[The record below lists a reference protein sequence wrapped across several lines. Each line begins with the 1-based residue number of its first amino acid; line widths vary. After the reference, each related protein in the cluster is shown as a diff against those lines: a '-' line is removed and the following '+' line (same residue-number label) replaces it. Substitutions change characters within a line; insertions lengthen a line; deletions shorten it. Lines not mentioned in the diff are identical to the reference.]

1 MWQLASTGEMLW
13 WFLLGLASLVAVVYL
28 LSLRRTYSIKGKHV
42 VVRVTCVWDVEV
54 TLNHGYFFS
63 FFFLIKLVFICL
75 CHTLKITGGS
85 SGIGKALAAE
95 ALQKGTST
103 VVLVARNQVNNN

>member
-54 TLNHGYFFS
+54 TLNHGYFFCFPS
-63 FFFLIKLVFICL
+63 LNWFLFAFVIL
-75 CHTLKITGGS
+75 
-85 SGIGKALAAE
+85 
-95 ALQKGTST
+95 
-103 VVLVARNQVNNN
+103 